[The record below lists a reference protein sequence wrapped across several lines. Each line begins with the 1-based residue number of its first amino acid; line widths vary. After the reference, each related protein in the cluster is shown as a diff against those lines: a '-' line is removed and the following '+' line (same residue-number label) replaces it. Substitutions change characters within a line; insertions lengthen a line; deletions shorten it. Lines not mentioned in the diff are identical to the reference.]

1 MDVTFAHHKSH
12 NTQDLFVQVVNI
24 RKHVQDLYAM
34 MESEHKRGN
43 SANSANSTNAGLET
57 YLEKTDEIKG
67 EIESFLRELLM
78 APLNRKLIICRPG
91 ERMNQE
97 EKQAAVL
104 EEIEVLK
111 THTSHVSV

>member
-12 NTQDLFVQVVNI
+12 NTQNLFVQVVNI
-24 RKHVQDLYAM
+24 RKNVQNLYAM
-34 MESEHKRGN
+34 MESEHKKSSSGN
-43 SANSANSTNAGLET
+43 STNSTNAGLET
-57 YLEKTDEIKG
+57 YLEKTDEIKS

-91 ERMNQE
+91 ERLNQE
-97 EKQAAVL
+97 EKQAAVQQ
-104 EEIEVLK
+104 EIEVLK

>member
-24 RKHVQDLYAM
+24 HKNVQDLYAM
-34 MESEHKRGN
+34 MESEHKKSN
-43 SANSANSTNAGLET
+43 SANAGLET

-104 EEIEVLK
+104 EEIEALK
-111 THTSHVSV
+111 AHTSHVSV

>member
-1 MDVTFAHHKSH
+1 MDVTFAQHKSH

-24 RKHVQDLYAM
+24 RKNVQELYTLI
-34 MESEHKRGN
+34 ENEHAKT
-43 SANSANSTNAGLET
+43 SPNSTSLAT
-57 YLEKTDEIKG
+57 YLEKTDDIKL

-104 EEIEVLK
+104 QEIDDLK
-111 THTSHVSV
+111 THTTQMDS